1 VLFSR
6 FLPTRRQGAPLASL
20 CAICHGWGMGRI
32 CSPCV
37 DRFAAA
43 VPRCERCALPVPA
56 GVPTSGACV
65 IDPPPYARTL
75 AAVDYGHPWDRLI
88 TRYKFHAA
96 LDLAPAFALRMLE
109 TQRRDAEPPPTLVL
123 PTLLLPIPL
132 SDSRLRERGYNQAWE
147 LARRLGRALAC
158 PADAK
163 LLLRVRDTPH
173 QLALPPE
180 ERAGNV
186 RAAFAVEPSRRA
198 ELAGRRV
205 TLVDD
210 VMTTGATVA
219 EAARTLLQAGAQ
231 EVTVWVLARTPRPG
245 SP

>member
-1 VLFSR
+1 M
-6 FLPTRRQGAPLASL
+6 RRGAAPLASL
-20 CAICHGWGMGRI
+20 CAICHGWGVGRI

-56 GVPTSGACV
+56 GVSTCGACL
-65 IDPPPYARTL
+65 IDPPAYATTL
-75 AAVDYGHPWDRLI
+75 AAVDYDHPWDRLI
-88 TRYKFHAA
+88 TSYKFHAG
-96 LDLAPAFALRMLE
+96 LDLAPAFAARMLA
-109 TQRRDAEPPPTLVL
+109 TQRHAATPA

-132 SDSRLRERGYNQAWE
+132 SDARLRERGYNQAWE
-147 LARRLGRALAC
+147 LARRVGRALAC

-198 ELAGRRV
+198 ELAGRSV

-231 EVTVWVLARTPRPG
+231 EVSVWVLARTPRPG
-245 SP
+245 SG